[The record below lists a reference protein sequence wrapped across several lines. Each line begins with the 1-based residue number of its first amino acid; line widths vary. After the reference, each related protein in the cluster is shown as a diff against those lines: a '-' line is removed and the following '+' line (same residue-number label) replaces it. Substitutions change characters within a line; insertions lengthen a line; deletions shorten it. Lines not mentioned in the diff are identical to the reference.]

1 MNFLSSTRNP
11 LSATLFAIGE
21 RNGMWK
27 LWKLSFHYSTE
38 SGLERRV
45 CVAVVWANSNLIHIE
60 TTNDDNPPST
70 TVELRLFFER
80 KLQYLCW
87 NSARV
92 LESHFSCELAHEN
105 VEGKKSENCKIPNT
119 WVFLIPLLST
129 TFLHHSEHIR
139 HSDENEMR
147 IFHRAK
153 KNILKLN

>member
-21 RNGMWK
+21 RDEMWK

-70 TVELRLFFER
+70 TVELRLFFR
-80 KLQYLCW
+80 TKIAIFVLKLSS
-87 NSARV
+87 SAREPF
-92 LESHFSCELAHEN
+92 LMWASTRECG
-105 VEGKKSENCKIPNT
+105 GKKERELQNSQYVSFSDSSTFHHFPP
-119 WVFLIPLLST
+119 PL
-129 TFLHHSEHIR
+129 
-139 HSDENEMR
+139 
-147 IFHRAK
+147 RAYPAQRRK
-153 KNILKLN
+153 TKWEFSIE